1 MLKPTLDVKP
11 HEIPVLKELL
21 MIRKAV
27 TALYIV
33 NNGYPVQGFPV
44 EQGFA
49 VSKKKKV
56 LTSLTRPQSRIRLV
70 PRKVSFSRFFFLP
83 FGSNVI
89 ALPYGSSK
97 GLKSN
102 KPTVTRKQ
110 IPISFA
116 FSFPS
121 AFFFF
126 KFHCIIVLY
135 IAHEQATC
143 CLHFCK

>member
-70 PRKVSFSRFFFLP
+70 PRKVSFSRFFF
-83 FGSNVI
+83 
-89 ALPYGSSK
+89 
-97 GLKSN
+97 
-102 KPTVTRKQ
+102 
-110 IPISFA
+110 FA
-116 FSFPS
+116 FRLKCDCTTLW
-121 AFFFF
+121 FFQRF
-126 KFHCIIVLY
+126 KIKQTNSYSKADPH
-135 IAHEQATC
+135 
-143 CLHFCK
+143 